1 MARVNGETEIYI
13 SHQHMVEQV
22 SSDGSTSKWVYGK
35 EDQGLNAAM
44 LARLMVFLGTSQ
56 QQAQTMIAQAEK
68 QPNQPKIT
76 TPDNEKAELTIS
88 EPFDRAWRRVGIA
101 LDSAGFSVDD
111 RDRSAGDYFIR
122 YLDTDTGEKI
132 EQQSRSKAHTSE
144 LQQLMRNAYAV

>member
-56 QQAQTMIAQAEK
+56 QQAQTLIAQAAK

-76 TPDNEKAELTIS
+76 TPDTEKAEQTIT
-88 EPFDRAWRRVGIA
+88 EPIDRAWRRGGRA
-101 LDSAGFSVDD
+101 LDTAAISADD
-111 RDRSAGDYFIR
+111 RER
-122 YLDTDTGEKI
+122 
-132 EQQSRSKAHTSE
+132 
-144 LQQLMRNAYAV
+144 